1 MPKLL
6 SDRGPEHQPIL
17 WSTPLADAGI
27 IFRRI
32 VTVLAIGVLIAPLTI
47 AVAALSG
54 IGHRW
59 PDILAQFTA
68 PALVATAAVAIL
80 LALARLKTAFV
91 TSLPVIVAL
100 MVAVWPQWGADRGRA
115 LSGAPVLTLYSANL
129 FFENSDLPA
138 IRASIAEARPDVI
151 VLVEASRNVVFKLD
165 TVLAEYPNRLVTP
178 NLMRGGTNATVIAS
192 RYPVT
197 RQPRRVKNLSYALAS
212 VDTPLGKINVVG
224 THLTRPWPYQIQW
237 EQIRQA
243 SALATLTSGLT
254 GPTIVAG
261 DFNSIS
267 SGRIGRQI
275 QTDTGLKPNPG
286 WPGTW
291 PAQIPAFLGFTID
304 QVYRTPDLAVVD
316 RRVGLRTG
324 SDHRPVVTRLTRAE
338 PRPQP

>member
-17 WSTPLADAGI
+17 WSKPKADAA
-27 IFRRI
+27 RLMR
-32 VTVLAIGVLIAPLTI
+32 VLATTLAIVVLIAPLTI
-47 AVAALSG
+47 ATAALSG

-68 PALVATAAVAIL
+68 PALVATAAFTL
-80 LALARLKTAFV
+80 LLGLFRLKAASAAGLLV
-91 TSLPVIVAL
+91 VGVLL
-100 MVAVWPQWGADRGRA
+100 VAVWPQWAADRGKA
-115 LSGAPVLTLYSANL
+115 LSSAPILTLYSANL
-129 FFENSDLPA
+129 YFENSDLPT

-151 VLVEASRNVVFKLD
+151 VLVEASRDVVFGLD
-165 TVLAEYPNRLVTP
+165 AILADYPHRLVSP
-178 NLMRGGTNATVIAS
+178 DLLRGGTNATVIAS
-192 RYPVT
+192 RYPVMEKP
-197 RQPRRVKNLSYALAS
+197 QRVRDFSYAVAV
-212 VDTPLGKINVVG
+212 VDSPLGPINVVG
-224 THLTRPWPYQIQW
+224 AHLTRPWPYQVQW

-243 SALATLTSGLT
+243 SALAKLTSGLP

-261 DFNSIS
+261 DFNSTS

-275 QTDTGLKPNPG
+275 QTEAGLKPNPG

-304 QVYRTPDLAVVD
+304 QVYRTPDLAVVS

-324 SDHRPVVTRLTRAE
+324 SDHRPVVTRFTRAE
-338 PRPQP
+338 PRPAP